1 MAYAAYWEHCEA
13 KKKALAQAG
22 VTSLTNG
29 CPAPVDAVKIEDAAI
44 DKVHVAAPLHAPG
57 TSLSRSHRP
66 VHTDL
71 QPVIVP
77 SRAHFCGVRE
87 SSLPPGYRFTETSP
101 LQNGSHEVAP
111 KPLNDDGA
119 LEALSAGFTS
129 SAPSAQLDE
138 PVAQVPLDALNALSD
153 ILGVPEEVPEPPP
166 LDPADIISVPKV
178 VEEDAELV
186 GERED
191 TIPPE
196 YRFTENGTDLHPPA
210 EGKVTPP
217 PPVLPA
223 VYMSTSPMDSGAA
236 LDILSGDFMSAAPAP
251 CAVPKQPC
259 LDALDMLDGELAAPA
274 QATDSSPPD
283 LTPNSTPERGLESA
297 PEMGHELVYKPSPE
311 FAPEI
316 NPELADKPTPD
327 STPELGPD
335 YAPEL
340 ALEPTPDST
349 YNSATK
355 QSPASGHEEGPDS
368 TPMLAPEFTTE
379 PASDFTPG
387 LAPDS
392 TPEPE
397 PVAVKRRIQVW
408 PECPPSGH
416 SCPKGGLPLRRP
428 SVSALLPP
436 FPVKSLR
443 PWWRMRPSS
452 LTCRE
457 TWCRLRAKLL
467 QETDSHSAGTDG
479 QRDKGTLLQI
489 S

>member
-1 MAYAAYWEHCEA
+1 MGLIFSWF
-13 KKKALAQAG
+13 KGSNDQQALQD
-22 VTSLTNG
+22 VTVETQ
-29 CPAPVDAVKIEDAAI
+29 VKIEDAAI

-71 QPVIVP
+71 Q
-77 SRAHFCGVRE
+77 
-87 SSLPPGYRFTETSP
+87 SP

-210 EGKVTPP
+210 EGKP
-217 PPVLPA
+217 
-223 VYMSTSPMDSGAA
+223 PMDSGAA

-274 QATDSSPPD
+274 QT
-283 LTPNSTPERGLESA
+283 
-297 PEMGHELVYKPSPE
+297 SPE
-311 FAPEI
+311 ETVGVGPAATLPSEIPAAMVEDAPI
-316 NPELADKPTPD
+316 ISDL
-327 STPELGPD
+327 
-335 YAPEL
+335 
-340 ALEPTPDST
+340 
-349 YNSATK
+349 
-355 QSPASGHEEGPDS
+355 SGN
-368 TPMLAPEFTTE
+368 M
-379 PASDFTPG
+379 
-387 LAPDS
+387 
-392 TPEPE
+392 
-397 PVAVKRRIQVW
+397 
-408 PECPPSGH
+408 
-416 SCPKGGLPLRRP
+416 
-428 SVSALLPP
+428 VSAQ
-436 FPVKSLR
+436 S
-443 PWWRMRPSS
+443 
-452 LTCRE
+452 
-457 TWCRLRAKLL
+457 
-467 QETDSHSAGTDG
+467 
-479 QRDKGTLLQI
+479 
-489 S
+489 

>member
-210 EGKVTPP
+210 EGKP
-217 PPVLPA
+217 
-223 VYMSTSPMDSGAA
+223 PMDSGAA

-274 QATDSSPPD
+274 QT
-283 LTPNSTPERGLESA
+283 
-297 PEMGHELVYKPSPE
+297 SPE
-311 FAPEI
+311 ETVGVGPAATLPSEIPAAMVEDAPI
-316 NPELADKPTPD
+316 ISDL
-327 STPELGPD
+327 
-335 YAPEL
+335 
-340 ALEPTPDST
+340 
-349 YNSATK
+349 
-355 QSPASGHEEGPDS
+355 SGN
-368 TPMLAPEFTTE
+368 M
-379 PASDFTPG
+379 
-387 LAPDS
+387 
-392 TPEPE
+392 
-397 PVAVKRRIQVW
+397 
-408 PECPPSGH
+408 
-416 SCPKGGLPLRRP
+416 
-428 SVSALLPP
+428 VSAQ
-436 FPVKSLR
+436 S
-443 PWWRMRPSS
+443 
-452 LTCRE
+452 
-457 TWCRLRAKLL
+457 
-467 QETDSHSAGTDG
+467 
-479 QRDKGTLLQI
+479 
-489 S
+489 